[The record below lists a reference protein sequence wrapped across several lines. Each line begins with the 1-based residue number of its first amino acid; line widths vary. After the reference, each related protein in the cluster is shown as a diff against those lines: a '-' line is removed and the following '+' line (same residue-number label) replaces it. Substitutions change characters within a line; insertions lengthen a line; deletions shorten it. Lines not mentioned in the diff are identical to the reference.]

1 MKSPSTCPPG
11 WREAESKKPLN
22 KNQSGEY
29 TIEENQMAS
38 EVARRF
44 AETKMNRSTSHIK
57 DTKFT
62 KIAQKI
68 ISEMK
73 RLEVPGV
80 AIGIWHNGQEFADGF
95 GVTSLEHPLPVTAD
109 TLFQTGS
116 ISKTFTGTMLMRLA
130 EQGKVDLDA
139 PVRKYIKHFK
149 LHDRDVT
156 KKVTVRHLLTHMGG
170 WVGDYF
176 NDFGNGDDA
185 LEKMVK
191 DISKLS
197 QVQPLGTIWSYNN
210 TGFNVASRIIE
221 IITKKPYEQAAQEML
236 FDPIGLKM
244 SFFYPSDLLFT
255 HRFVVGHQKVKDK
268 VQVARPWAIG
278 RAGNGVG
285 GVVSTV
291 RDLLKYAR
299 FQMSNGKKNV
309 ITGKSLKTMRVPQAN
324 AGPRG
329 LMGITWFIGKVGDL
343 TTYSHGG
350 ATNGQK
356 ALFIFIPE
364 KDFAL
369 AILTNSD
376 DGGIITANIFS
387 YALELYF
394 GAKST
399 LPKPIK
405 TPAKELEK
413 YTGRYRIGTE
423 CFDLKVKGEHLIYH
437 HIPLGGFPRPDT
449 PPGPAMPPMR
459 FSFYENDKVI
469 GLDEP
474 YKDALGDFI
483 RSETGKLQYFRIG
496 GRAHK
501 KIK

>member
-1 MKSPSTCPPG
+1 MNLST
-11 WREAESKKPLN
+11 A
-22 KNQSGEY
+22 
-29 TIEENQMAS
+29 
-38 EVARRF
+38 
-44 AETKMNRSTSHIK
+44 HIK
-57 DTKFT
+57 DPIFK
-62 KIAQKI
+62 KIVQKI
-68 ISEMK
+68 VSEMK
-73 RLEVPGV
+73 RLQVPGV
-80 AIGIWHNGQEFADGF
+80 AIGVWHKGSEYTEGF
-95 GVTSLEHPLPVTAD
+95 GVTSVEHPLPVTSD

-116 ISKTFTGTMLMRLA
+116 ISKTFTGTMLMQLA

-139 PVRKYIKHFK
+139 PVRKYIRDFK
-149 LHDRDVT
+149 LRDRKVT
-156 KKVTVRHLLTHMGG
+156 QKVTVRHLLTHMGG

-185 LEKMVK
+185 LDRMVK
-191 DISKLS
+191 DIARLP

-221 IITKKPYEQAAQEML
+221 VVAGKPYEQAAQEML
-236 FDPIGLKM
+236 FDPIGLQM
-244 SFFYPSDLLFT
+244 SFFYPSDILFT

-299 FQMSNGKKNV
+299 FHMSSGKKGV
-309 ITGKSLKTMRVPQAN
+309 ITGKSLRGMRVPQAD

-329 LMGITWFIGKVGDL
+329 QMGITWFIRKVGDL
-343 TTYSHGG
+343 TIYAHGG
-350 ATNGQK
+350 ATHGQQ
-356 ALFIFIPE
+356 AYFFFIPAE
-364 KDFAL
+364 DFAL

-376 DGGIITANIFS
+376 DGGIITSGVFAR
-387 YALELYF
+387 ALEVYF
-394 GAKST
+394 NAKSK
-399 LPKPIK
+399 LPKPIE
-405 TPAKELEK
+405 TPAGELRNF
-413 YTGRYRIGTE
+413 TGRYRIGTE
-423 CFDLKVKGEHLIYH
+423 CFDLKVQGKHLMYH
-437 HIPLGGFPRPDT
+437 HIPLGGFPTPDT
-449 PPGPAMPPMR
+449 PPGPAMKPMR
-459 FSFYENDKVI
+459 FSFYEKDKVI

-483 RSETGKLQYFRIG
+483 RDEKGKLQFFRIG

>member
-1 MKSPSTCPPG
+1 
-11 WREAESKKPLN
+11 
-22 KNQSGEY
+22 
-29 TIEENQMAS
+29 
-38 EVARRF
+38 
-44 AETKMNRSTSHIK
+44 MNLSTSHIK
-57 DTKFT
+57 DPTFK

-73 RLEVPGV
+73 RLDVPGV
-80 AIGIWHNGQEFADGF
+80 AIGIWHDGKEYAEGF
-95 GVTSLEHPLPVTAD
+95 GVTSLEHPLPVTSE

-116 ISKTFTGTMLMRLA
+116 ISKTFTGTMLMQLA
-130 EQGKVDLDA
+130 EQGKIDLDA
-139 PVRKYIKHFK
+139 PVKKYIKDFK
-149 LHDRDVT
+149 LHDKHVT
-156 KKVTVRHLLTHMGG
+156 QKVTVRHLLTHMGG

-185 LEKMVK
+185 LDKMVK
-191 DISKLS
+191 DISKLP

-221 IITKKPYEQAAQEML
+221 IVTKKPYEQAAQEML
-236 FDPIGLKM
+236 FDPLGLTM
-244 SFFYPSDLLFT
+244 SFFYPSDMLFT
-255 HRFVVGHQKVKDK
+255 HRFVVGHQKVKNK

-291 RDLLKYAR
+291 RDLLNYAR
-299 FQMSNGKKNV
+299 FHMSNGKKNV
-309 ITGKSLKTMRVPQAN
+309 ITGKSLRAMRIPQVD

-329 LMGITWFIGKVGDL
+329 LMGITWFIRNVGNL

-350 ATNGQK
+350 ATNGQQ
-356 ALFIFIPE
+356 ALFCFIPE
-364 KDFAL
+364 KNFAL

-376 DGGIITANIFS
+376 DGGIINNGIFS
-387 YALELYF
+387 YALKLYF
-394 GAKST
+394 SAAST
-399 LPKPIK
+399 LPKAIK
-405 TPAKELEK
+405 TPVRELEK
-413 YTGRYRIGTE
+413 FTGRYRIGTE
-423 CFDLKVKGEHLIYH
+423 CFELKVKGDHLIYH
-437 HIPLGGFPRPDT
+437 HIPLGGFPKPDT

-459 FSFYENDKVI
+459 FSFYEQDKVI

-474 YKDALGDFI
+474 YKDALGDFL
-483 RSETGKLQYFRIG
+483 RDESGKLRFFRIG